1 MRNSDHHYSSYNE
14 SKVVHV
20 KPKRPVMRLFSKIIL
35 RQRSEIGLVRDPA
48 NSTTLIRIVVGLLL
62 LHLIIIG
69 GIILHGKVDTA
80 TATTTATLV
89 APPKEPISIPM
100 SEPTPVPG
108 PVANPDTHITQT
120 QPMVPADAAAA
131 VPTEPTTPVAD
142 AEPVTDVAVATT
154 TPEPTVATT
163 PEPVAATPAVEPITP
178 DNTPHKWVQI
188 TSGDTLSRIASRNNV
203 TRDAILKINPEI
215 SNPNVLVA
223 GNKIRIPLAADSQEA
238 KDLAVAREEE
248 KIAKEGLPYTIKRGD
263 SLKGISRR
271 FGTSV
276 EEIQKLNNMGKSTM
290 IRAGAVIKIPATEKA
305 KNLLKK

>member
-20 KPKRPVMRLFSKIIL
+20 KPKRPFTRLFSKIFL
-35 RQRSEIGLVRDPA
+35 RQRSEIGLVRDTA

-89 APPKEPISIPM
+89 APPKEPITIPM

-120 QPMVPADAAAA
+120 LQPTQPDVAATPAEA
-131 VPTEPTTPVAD
+131 TTPIAD

-154 TPEPTVATT
+154 PEPTVASTPEPTVTT
-163 PEPVAATPAVEPITP
+163 PVVAPISP
-178 DNTPHKWVQI
+178 DATPHKWVQI
-188 TSGDTLSRIASRNNV
+188 TSGDNLSKIAARNNV
-203 TRDAILKINPEI
+203 TRDEILKMNPEI
-215 SNPNVLVA
+215 TNPNVLVA

-263 SLKGISRR
+263 SLKAMSHR
-271 FGTSV
+271 FGTSI

-305 KNLLKK
+305 KKLLKK